1 MWRSDSDDQS
11 KPKSKLPSSSQQLS
25 HAKGDR
31 VHAMSSSYFRELQA
45 NWKPVIR
52 PRVEAEEQAP
62 MDPNDPN
69 LPAWLRHRP
78 GAKEKPL
85 FFRTT
90 SGATRKKK

>member
-1 MWRSDSDDQS
+1 MWRSDKSDE
-11 KPKSKLPSSSQQLS
+11 PKSKVLPSSGHQLA

-31 VHAMSSSYFRELQA
+31 VHATPTSFFREMQDK
-45 NWKPVIR
+45 WKPVVR
-52 PRVEAEEQAP
+52 PRVEVEEQAP

-78 GAKEKPL
+78 ASKEKPL